1 MKSNN
6 IKIHPVRN
14 KVFEIY
20 TKATGS
26 NIIGELMMAA
36 GASKGDDNFTVV
48 APVFFCP
55 TSNIYL
61 YIIVENPV
69 SEEDLPTAYY
79 IHNSIVVNML
89 LNEGLEITEETIP
102 QLLLTFPDFD
112 FTPYIGEYVI
122 GFRKQDDIAVGDTY
136 KFRVNGNDAGTYTA
150 VCKE

>member
-6 IKIHPVRN
+6 IKIQPFRN
-14 KVFEIY
+14 KVADIY
-20 TKATGS
+20 TKVTGS
-26 NIIGELMMAA
+26 NLIGELMMAA
-36 GASKGDDNFTVV
+36 GVSTRDYNFTVV

-55 TSNIYL
+55 TSTIYL

-69 SEEDLPTAYY
+69 TEEDLPTANYK
-79 IHNSIVVNML
+79 HNSSVYDMR

-122 GFRKQDDIAVGDTY
+122 GFIKQDDIAVGDTY

-150 VCKE
+150 VCQE